1 MFDHKLLNLRD
12 YQTEAKDAVWTAW
25 FRGKQRPAV
34 VLPTGSGKTVIFS
47 HMIDHYLMA
56 WPGYRVVVLVHRDE
70 LADQAIDKIKQI
82 APDLP
87 VGKVKAADN
96 ELFARVLVCSV
107 QTVSRENRL
116 RQLLESQALFGKI
129 GLVIVDECELAAAPS
144 WQKVL
149 HALGCFA
156 EEFEADGDEYTRAVG
171 FTATMARG
179 DGVGLGST
187 WQEVCYSRSTPWM
200 ISRGYLVDVKGQNVD
215 LDDLDLSDV
224 RRSGG
229 DYQAHDLGEAIVA
242 ADGPRVISRAL
253 REYAPERKSMIF
265 APDVASATAILHQL
279 REDGWTADLITG
291 ETPRE
296 DRRLIFKRTREGDTQ
311 ILVNCMVLTRGT
323 DLPWM
328 DCAVIA
334 RPTRSEPLFIQMVG
348 RVLRPWVNADG
359 TEKGEALVLLLN
371 GAGGSIR
378 TIIDLAP
385 GSVREVRPA
394 ETLAEAIVREAEE
407 DNTIEYH
414 SDNLAFCLK
423 HRDVDLFTTSTRLW
437 LRTPAGVMFVP
448 YRAGYVFLWPHPDSD
463 TWDVCAAHP
472 MKDKW
477 IKLHEDLPLGT
488 AQAWA
493 ETVVEDTTGGTVS
506 FETARW
512 RRDRASIRQ
521 IGKARSYGIRITGT
535 PTKGWV
541 SDQIN
546 ITKAGGIFDQY
557 VRRA

>member
-1 MFDHKLLNLRD
+1 MSDGMLNLRD
-12 YQTEAKDAVWTAW
+12 YQREALDAAVKSW
-25 FRGKQRPAV
+25 FSGRQRPAV

-47 HMIDHYLMA
+47 HMIDRYLYA
-56 WPGYRVVVLVHRDE
+56 WPDHRVVVLVHRDE
-70 LADQAIDKIKQI
+70 LADQAIAKLGMV
-82 APDLP
+82 APDIP
-87 VGKVKAADN
+87 IGKVKAADN
-96 ELFARVLVCSV
+96 QIDARVMVCSV
-107 QTVSRENRL
+107 QTIGRENRL
-116 RQLLESQALFGKI
+116 NQLLASQTFYGRI
-129 GLVIVDECELAAAPS
+129 GLVIVDECHHAAAKS
-144 WQKVL
+144 YQKIMRE
-149 HALGCFA
+149 LGCFTPEFDA
-156 EEFEADGDEYTRAVG
+156 EDDVTRVVG
-171 FTATMARG
+171 FTATLARG

-215 LDDLDLSDV
+215 LEELDLSDV
-224 RRSGG
+224 RQTAG
-229 DYQAHDLGEAIVA
+229 DYQAGALGEAIVA

-265 APDVASATAILHQL
+265 TPDVASAHAIAAQL
-279 REDGWTADLITG
+279 IEDGWTAEIITG

-311 ILVNCMVLTRGT
+311 IIVNCMVLTEGT

-334 RPTRSEPLFIQMVG
+334 RPTRSAPLFIQMVG
-348 RVLRPWVNADG
+348 RVLRPWINADG
-359 TEKGEALVLLLN
+359 TAKGEALVLLLN

-378 TIIDLAP
+378 TIIDLSP
-385 GSVREVRPA
+385 GSVREVRPS

-414 SDNLAFCLK
+414 SDNLAFSLK

-437 LRTPAGVMFVP
+437 LRTPAGVMFIP
-448 YRAGYVFLWPHPDSD
+448 YRNGYVFLWPRRDTD

-472 MKDKW
+472 LKPRW
-477 IKLHEDLPLGT
+477 IRLHENLPLGT

-493 ETVVEDTTGGTVS
+493 ETVVENTTGGTVS

-512 RRDRASIRQ
+512 RRDRATDRQ
-521 IGKARSYGIRITGT
+521 LAKARSLGVPLSGT

-546 ITKAGGIFDQY
+546 VRKASRIFDHY
-557 VRRA
+557 VPSAG